1 MRTASSRRR
10 VAIGGKRL
18 AAPATPTP
26 AAMSQ
31 ARRHEELLRASL
43 PQAEIAVADVNARI
57 EVVALAVRSKK
68 DVHVAACAHASHRIG
83 PALPANQDRQLG
95 DEEHPRL
102 RRSQARRVGHRS
114 VAPG

>member
-68 DVHVAACAHASHRIG
+68 DVHVAACAHAIVSGQHYPRIKTVSLVTKNIRDFG
-83 PALPANQDRQLG
+83 VRKLA
-95 DEEHPRL
+95 E
-102 RRSQARRVGHRS
+102 
-114 VAPG
+114 